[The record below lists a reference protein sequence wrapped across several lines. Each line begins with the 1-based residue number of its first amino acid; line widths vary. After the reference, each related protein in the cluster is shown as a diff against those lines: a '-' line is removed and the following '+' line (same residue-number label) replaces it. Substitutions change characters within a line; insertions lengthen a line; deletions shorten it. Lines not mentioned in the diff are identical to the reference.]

1 MDNAKGSIRDNIQV
15 GMDKFIKI
23 AISIILTSF
32 YLFPFEFKF
41 LPGINTKMAM
51 AAVGGG
57 LLILHLA
64 HKRMAN
70 IDRSFLEI
78 VIYGALI
85 SFVAFISYT
94 YNNTI
99 DYSFVRYPVSI
110 FVWMAGAYCLCQ
122 WIKKVHGVVSVELLG
137 RYMIVVCL
145 LQCILALSIDRL
157 PMLKAFVNSFLGGE
171 ELYMSAVEGRL
182 YGIGC
187 ALDVAGGRFA
197 AILVIIACLSTR
209 KQTLSRPLWVTFYIM
224 SALVIIIIGNMVG
237 RTTTVG
243 MVLAIV
249 YWIYMYF
256 RGDKRGQFSKY
267 LFVVALC
274 SLPFIIYLYKTDLV
288 IQDYLRFGFEGFFSL
303 VEQGKWDVGSNNIL
317 REYMI
322 VFPDNLKTWLIGD
335 AYAMNPSEY
344 DPLYIGPV
352 FKGFYM
358 NTDVGYLRFIFYF
371 GIIGCI
377 TMVLFISKISAIC
390 IERFPEYRVMFLML
404 LVVNLVIWL
413 KVTTD
418 IFLVFAP
425 YLCISAIDNDE
436 YEKQSQVNSIET
448 TNAEIGALDAGE

>member
-1 MDNAKGSIRDNIQV
+1 MR
-15 GMDKFIKI
+15 
-23 AISIILTSF
+23 
-32 YLFPFEFKF
+32 
-41 LPGINTKMAM
+41 
-51 AAVGGG
+51 
-57 LLILHLA
+57 
-64 HKRMAN
+64 
-70 IDRSFLEI
+70 IDI
-78 VIYGALI
+78 
-85 SFVAFISYT
+85 
-94 YNNTI
+94 
-99 DYSFVRYPVSI
+99 
-110 FVWMAGAYCLCQ
+110 
-122 WIKKVHGVVSVELLG
+122 
-137 RYMIVVCL
+137 
-145 LQCILALSIDRL
+145 
-157 PMLKAFVNSFLGGE
+157 
-171 ELYMSAVEGRL
+171 
-182 YGIGC
+182 
-187 ALDVAGGRFA
+187 
-197 AILVIIACLSTR
+197 
-209 KQTLSRPLWVTFYIM
+209 
-224 SALVIIIIGNMVG
+224 
-237 RTTTVG
+237 
-243 MVLAIV
+243 
-249 YWIYMYF
+249 
-256 RGDKRGQFSKY
+256 
-267 LFVVALC
+267 
-274 SLPFIIYLYKTDLV
+274 FIIYLYKTDLV